1 MRQLYPPP
9 HMTVTS
15 TDSTKHEGHAIE
27 SCGKRRRECSKRQ
40 KVPPTLFIHE
50 NSIDLLFGRPQQRRP
65 QQQRRAPKDDA
76 VEMGKRKEKRARC
89 IKDDTGT
96 RAARSTHCVTNVRSK
111 DKNKDTT
118 HNGCQEKMPSSQLHT
133 AAAQAQDSQNLLQ
146 QQRQFEHGKSVAS
159 HAAHAIA
166 HGSPPLISDEMRDG
180 EEGSQQLHV
189 RISSEQLPPP
199 HPASHLGSQQLQV
212 RAAMQLPAQKGA
224 GGDLLSQQEEEE
236 AEIFEFPCEL
246 TRSIFVTKWRC
257 IHDAEVD
264 PEIEEI
270 EEIAQSGLERNVPAC
285 ATAHADQGKE
295 KEWRMSVD
303 CEACRGK
310 HRAHS
315 CIPIQPGAELVGER
329 VRVYWDGEEHWF
341 AGHVSR
347 YCPDKKRKPHFVR
360 VEILESRLYN
370 GIV

>member
-1 MRQLYPPP
+1 M
-9 HMTVTS
+9 
-15 TDSTKHEGHAIE
+15 
-27 SCGKRRRECSKRQ
+27 C
-40 KVPPTLFIHE
+40 
-50 NSIDLLFGRPQQRRP
+50 
-65 QQQRRAPKDDA
+65 
-76 VEMGKRKEKRARC
+76 
-89 IKDDTGT
+89 
-96 RAARSTHCVTNVRSK
+96 
-111 DKNKDTT
+111 
-118 HNGCQEKMPSSQLHT
+118 
-133 AAAQAQDSQNLLQ
+133 
-146 QQRQFEHGKSVAS
+146 
-159 HAAHAIA
+159 AAHAIA

-180 EEGSQQLHV
+180 EEEAAQMRDGEEGSLQLHV

-199 HPASHLGSQQLQV
+199 HPTSHLGSEQLQA
-212 RAAMQLPAQKGA
+212 RAAMQLPAQKEGG

-246 TRSIFVTKWRC
+246 TRSMFLAKWRC
-257 IHDAEVD
+257 IRDAEVD
-264 PEIEEI
+264 PEIEEM
-270 EEIAQSGLERNVPAC
+270 EEIAQSGLERNERNVPACERNVLAC
-285 ATAHADQGKE
+285 ATAHADQDKE

-303 CEACRGK
+303 CEACQACRGK